1 MGLSTNNNV
10 LLNLVV
16 LFGFLSATNSYAS
29 LVFIFLFF
37 LLVFPLYLNF
47 VYFAGLSFLITYL
60 LMGQALSG
68 GFLVFEETIRMLV
81 LILVLLGLAFKDR
94 NENIKVH
101 NVTLHIIFLILLCF
115 SIAAIFN
122 FEILLSLRNTIWPLP
137 VETLNAFD
145 YGVFGD
151 AWFRIGSIFY
161 NPNVFGEA
169 LAFLIAFYLFSDS
182 KYKAPIIAILIL
194 LTLLTGSRTAAF
206 AAGVLLFFSDKS
218 IRKLSLLLILPASV
232 IFILIFSDEVQFAIR
247 ALDILSAISGES
259 SGSVKLLNIVDYVYE
274 FSTRGVLEYII
285 LLFGHGFIDQSE
297 WHMDSEVGLLIYSV
311 GLIGLTGIML
321 LIFYNFL
328 NTQDGSK
335 PIYFLFFF
343 SLGSTL
349 LLSLKFAPLFLILA
363 LLSKEKRLTISRKAD
378 A

>member
-1 MGLSTNNNV
+1 MGLTGNNNL

-47 VYFAGLSFLITYL
+47 VHLTGLSFLITYL
-60 LMGQALSG
+60 LVGQALSG
-68 GFLVFEETIRMLV
+68 GFLVIEETIRMLV
-81 LILVLLGLAFKDR
+81 LILVLLGLALKKRTED
-94 NENIKVH
+94 IKVH
-101 NVTLHIIFLILLCF
+101 NATLHIIFLILLCF

-122 FEILLSLRNTIWPLP
+122 FETLLSLRNVIWPLSLDN
-137 VETLNAFD
+137 LNTFD

-161 NPNVFGEA
+161 NPNVFGQA
-169 LAFLIAFYLFSDS
+169 LVFLTAFYLFSDS
-182 KYKAPIIAILIL
+182 KYKIPIIIILIL
-194 LTLLTGSRTAAF
+194 LTLLTGSRTATF
-206 AAGVLLFFSDKS
+206 TLGVFLFFSDRN
-218 IRKLSLLLILPASV
+218 IRKLSLVLIFPASA
-232 IFILIFSDEVQFAIR
+232 ILIIVFSDQILFIIR

-259 SGSVKLLNIVDYVYE
+259 SGSVKLYNIIEYIYE
-274 FSTRGVLEYII
+274 FSTGSVLEYII
-285 LLFGHGFIDQSE
+285 LLLGHGFIDQSE

-321 LIFYNFL
+321 IIFYHFL

-335 PIYFLFFF
+335 SIYLLFLF
-343 SLGSTL
+343 SIGSTL
-349 LLSLKFAPLFLILA
+349 LLSLKFAPLFLILTF
-363 LLSKEKRLTISRKAD
+363 LSKEKSLTISRNANV
-378 A
+378 

>member
-81 LILVLLGLAFKDR
+81 LMLVLLGLGLKDKT
-94 NENIKVH
+94 ENVKVH
-101 NVTLHIIFLILLCF
+101 NAILHIIFVILFCF
-115 SIAAIFN
+115 AIASILN
-122 FEILLSLRNTIWPLP
+122 LEDLLNLRNIIWPLP
-137 VETLNAFD
+137 SDTVNAFD

-161 NPNVFGEA
+161 NPNIFGQALVF
-169 LAFLIAFYLFSDS
+169 LTAFYLFSDS
-182 KYKAPIIAILIL
+182 KYKVPIIIVLIL
-194 LTLLTGSRTAAF
+194 LTLLSGSRTAAF
-206 AAGVLLFFSDKS
+206 TLGVFLFFSDKT
-218 IRKLSLLLILPASV
+218 IRKLSLLLILPAAA
-232 IFILIFSDEVQFAIR
+232 IFILVFSDEVLLIIR

-259 SGSVKLLNIVDYVYE
+259 SGSVKLFNIVEYIYE
-274 FSTRGVLEYII
+274 FSTGSVLEYII
-285 LLFGHGFIDQSE
+285 LLLGHGFIDQSE

-311 GLIGLTGIML
+311 GLIGLIGIML

-328 NTQDGSK
+328 NTQDSSK
-335 PIYFLFFF
+335 PIYFLFIF
-343 SLGSTL
+343 SVGSTL

-363 LLSKEKRLTISRKAD
+363 LLSKNKRLTISRKAD
-378 A
+378 V